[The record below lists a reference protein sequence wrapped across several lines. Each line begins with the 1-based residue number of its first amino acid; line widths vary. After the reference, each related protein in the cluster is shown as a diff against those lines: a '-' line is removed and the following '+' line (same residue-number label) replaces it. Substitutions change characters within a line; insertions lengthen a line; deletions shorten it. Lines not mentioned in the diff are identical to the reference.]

1 MGEKEALAKK
11 RMKFV
16 FLISRVEFG
25 GSGIKI
31 VGPPNP
37 TRKLGGFFRTL
48 VNK

>member
-25 GSGIKI
+25 CSGIKI
-31 VGPPNP
+31 VGPPNQ
-37 TRKLGGFFRTL
+37 TGKIVG
-48 VNK
+48 